1 MGCVLI
7 LIQVVVCVIAVA
19 LLVLLGWLAD
29 KLSRPLVPR
38 PERSAVLDQRQRL
51 NRPEMREESAAST
64 PVSKLAAS
72 AVVPGA
78 RGCSYGVCGSADV

>member
-7 LIQVVVCVIAVA
+7 FVQVVVCVIAVA

-38 PERSAVLDQRQRL
+38 PERSAVLHQSQRL
-51 NRPEMREESAAST
+51 NHPEVREESAAS
-64 PVSKLAAS
+64 PPLSRLAAS

-78 RGCSYGVCGSADV
+78 RGCSYGVCGADV